1 MFRAVVAETLNFLQI
16 IGRDMFFIIGIV
28 VVFGSVAG
36 GYMPHGDLRVLWQ
49 PLEFLIILG
58 AAIGGFIIAN
68 PKDVTLAT
76 GKHLGRLLKAAPYSK
91 QDYVELLCLQF
102 SLFKL
107 AKSKGALALEAHIKN
122 PDESSIFSLY
132 PTFMKNHDASDF
144 LCDTLRLITM
154 GTENPHELEAMM
166 DEDIENRKH
175 EAHSVA
181 HAVTGLGEGL
191 PAFGIVAAVLG
202 VIVTMGS
209 ISEPP
214 EVLGGLIGAALVGT
228 FFGIF
233 MAYGVVSPM
242 GSYLASYCDAEFKY
256 LECIKAGVL
265 AHVQGYAPAISVE
278 FARRTLAGHDRP
290 SFTELEDAASEL
302 APA

>member
-1 MFRAVVAETLNFLQI
+1 MFLI
-16 IGRDMFFIIGIV
+16 IGLV
-28 VVFGSVAG
+28 VVFGSVVG
-36 GYMPHGDLRVLWQ
+36 GYVPHGDLRVLWQ

-58 AAIGGFIIAN
+58 AAVGGYIISN
-68 PKDVTLAT
+68 PKEITLAT
-76 GKHLGRLLKAAPYSK
+76 GRHLGRLVKSSPYNK

-107 AKSKGALALEAHIKN
+107 AKSKGALALETHIEN
-122 PDESSIFSLY
+122 PEDSAIFNNY
-132 PTFMKNHDASDF
+132 PAFMKNQDAVDF

-154 GTENPHELEAMM
+154 GTDNPHELENMM
-166 DEDIENRKH
+166 DEDIEARKH
-175 EAHSVA
+175 EAHAVA
-181 HAVTGLGEGL
+181 HAVSVLGEGL

-214 EVLGGLIGAALVGT
+214 EVLGALIGGALVGT
-228 FFGIF
+228 FFGIL
-233 MAYGVVSPM
+233 MSYGVVAPM
-242 GSYLASYCDAEFKY
+242 GAYLMSYCDAEFKY
-256 LECIKAGVL
+256 LECMRAGIL

-278 FARRTLAGHDRP
+278 FARKTLSGHDRP
-290 SFTELEDAASEL
+290 TFFELEDATGEL

>member
-1 MFRAVVAETLNFLQI
+1 MPAL
-16 IGRDMFFIIGIV
+16 GRKIDRQDMFFIIGLV
-28 VVFGSVAG
+28 VVFGSVAS
-36 GYMPHGDLRVLWQ
+36 GYAPHGDLRVLWQ
-49 PLEFLIILG
+49 PLEYLIILG
-58 AAIGGFIIAN
+58 AALGGFIISN

-76 GKHLGRLLKAAPYSK
+76 GKHLGRLLKSVPYSK
-91 QDYVELLCLQF
+91 QDYVDLLCLQF

-107 AKSKGALALEAHIKN
+107 AKSKGALALEAHIEN
-122 PDESSIFSLY
+122 PEESSILTNY
-132 PTFMKNHDASDF
+132 PAFLKNHDGIGF

-166 DEDIENRKH
+166 DEDIEARKH

-181 HAVTGLGEGL
+181 HAVAGLGEGL

-209 ISEPP
+209 ISESP
-214 EVLGGLIGAALVGT
+214 EVLGALIGGALVGT
-228 FFGIF
+228 FFGILIS
-233 MAYGVVSPM
+233 YGVVGPM
-242 GSYLASYCDAEFKY
+242 GAYLTAYCEAEFKY
-256 LECIKAGVL
+256 LECMRSGIL

-278 FARRTLAGHDRP
+278 FARKTLAGHDRP
-290 SFTELEDAASEL
+290 SFLELEDAKSEL

>member
-1 MFRAVVAETLNFLQI
+1 MFLI
-16 IGRDMFFIIGIV
+16 IGLV
-28 VVFGSVAG
+28 VVFGSVVG
-36 GYMPHGDLRVLWQ
+36 GYVPHGDLRVLWQ

-58 AAIGGFIIAN
+58 AALGGFIISN
-68 PKDVTLAT
+68 PKDVTMAT
-76 GKHLGRLLKAAPYSK
+76 GKHLGRLLKSSPYSK
-91 QDYVELLCLQF
+91 QDYVDLLCLQF

-107 AKSKGALALEAHIKN
+107 AKSKGALALETHI
-122 PDESSIFSLY
+122 ESPEESAIFANY
-132 PTFMKNHDASDF
+132 PAFMKNEDALDF

-166 DEDIENRKH
+166 DEDIGSRKH

-181 HAVTGLGEGL
+181 HAVGQLGEGL

-214 EVLGGLIGAALVGT
+214 EVLGALIGGALVGT
-228 FFGIF
+228 FFGIL
-233 MAYGVVSPM
+233 MSYGVVAPM
-242 GSYLASYCDAEFKY
+242 GAYLMSYCDAEFKY
-256 LECIKAGVL
+256 LECMRTGIL

-278 FARRTLAGHDRP
+278 FARKTVSGHDRP
-290 SFTELEDAASEL
+290 SFFELEEATDEL

>member
-1 MFRAVVAETLNFLQI
+1 
-16 IGRDMFFIIGIV
+16 MFFTIGIV
-28 VVFGSVAG
+28 IVFGSVAG
-36 GYMPHGDLRVLWQ
+36 GYAPHGDFRVLWQ
-49 PLEFLIILG
+49 PFEFLIILG
-58 AAIGGFIIAN
+58 AAVGGFIISN
-68 PKDVTLAT
+68 PKEVIFAT
-76 GKHLGRLLKAAPYSK
+76 GKHLGRLLKSAPYNK
-91 QDYVELLCLQF
+91 QDYVDLLCLQF

-107 AKSKGALALEAHIKN
+107 AKSKGALALEAHIENPEESTIFANYPAFLKN
-122 PDESSIFSLY
+122 RDGI
-132 PTFMKNHDASDF
+132 DF

-166 DEDIENRKH
+166 DDDIESRKH
-175 EAHSVA
+175 GAHAVA
-181 HAVTGLGEGL
+181 HAVTQMGDGL

-214 EVLGGLIGAALVGT
+214 EVLGYLIGAALVGT

-233 MAYGVVSPM
+233 IAYGVVDPI
-242 GSYLASYCDAEFKY
+242 GTYLASFCEAEFKY
-256 LECIKAGVL
+256 LECMRSGIL

-278 FARRTLAGHDRP
+278 FARKTLSGHDRP
-290 SFTELEDAASEL
+290 SFIELEDATSEL

>member
-1 MFRAVVAETLNFLQI
+1 
-16 IGRDMFFIIGIV
+16 MFFIIGLVI
-28 VVFGSVAG
+28 VFGSVVG

-58 AAIGGFIIAN
+58 AALGGFVISN
-68 PKDVTLAT
+68 PKEVTMAT
-76 GKHLGRLLKAAPYSK
+76 GKHLGRLLKSSPYSK

-107 AKSKGALALEAHIKN
+107 AKSKGALAREAHIEN
-122 PDESSIFSLY
+122 PEDSTIFTNY
-132 PTFMKNHDASDF
+132 PVFMKNHDASDF

-166 DEDIENRKH
+166 DEDIESRKH
-175 EAHSVA
+175 EAHAVA
-181 HAVTGLGEGL
+181 HAVGALGEGL

-214 EVLGGLIGAALVGT
+214 EVLGMLIGGALVGT
-228 FFGIF
+228 FFGIL
-233 MAYGVVSPM
+233 MSYGLVAPM
-242 GSYLASYCDAEFKY
+242 GAYLGFYCEAEFKY
-256 LECIKAGVL
+256 LECMRSGIL

-278 FARRTLAGHDRP
+278 FARKTLSGHDRP
-290 SFTELEDAASEL
+290 SFIELEDATAEL